1 MTGSTE
7 RSGKPMPLTTHCSCR
22 VSWALLL
29 QVLGVVENMS
39 TLHVSLD
46 ALTFLNTAA
55 GSGSS
60 SSAQADVTAAV
71 TAALQK
77 ALVDTGVVP
86 SLSDVS
92 AAADIFLPT
101 GGGAARMCDQLG
113 LHLLGKVPL
122 DPLLGQAA
130 EEGRSVLDADV
141 AHAGPANGTAA
152 VPAKGVAAAGAGPD
166 GRVPP
171 SAAALQAIVQQILQ
185 QVEAG
190 ADKGQ

>member
-1 MTGSTE
+1 MLCLLGA
-7 RSGKPMPLTTHCSCR
+7 RGLGFR
-22 VSWALLL
+22 VYNIAIPQCMVLLP

-46 ALTFLNTAA
+46 ALTFLHTAA
-55 GSGSS
+55 CSGSS
-60 SSAQADVTAAV
+60 SSVQADVTAAV
-71 TAALQK
+71 NAALQK
-77 ALVDTGVVP
+77 ALVDTGMIA

-130 EEGRSVLDADV
+130 EEGRSVLEAEG

-152 VPAKGVAAAGAGPD
+152 AKGGAAVGAGPD

-190 ADKGQ
+190 AGSGKQ

>member
-1 MTGSTE
+1 MLIFVPHGFT
-7 RSGKPMPLTTHCSCR
+7 LCCR
-22 VSWALLL
+22 VLLL

-55 GSGSS
+55 GSS
-60 SSAQADVTAAV
+60 SSAQADITAAV
-71 TAALQK
+71 TAALQQ
-77 ALVDTGVVP
+77 ALVDTGLVS

-130 EEGRSVLDADV
+130 EEGRSVLDAEGP
-141 AHAGPANGTAA
+141 HAGVANGTA
-152 VPAKGVAAAGAGPD
+152 GAAGKGGAAVGGGPD
-166 GRVPP
+166 VRVPP

-190 ADKGQ
+190 GENGKQ